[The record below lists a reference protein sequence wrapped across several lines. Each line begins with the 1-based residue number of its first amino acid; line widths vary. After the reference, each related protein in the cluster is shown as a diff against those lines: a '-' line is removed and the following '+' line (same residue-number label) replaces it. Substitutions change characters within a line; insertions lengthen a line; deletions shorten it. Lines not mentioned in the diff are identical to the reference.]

1 MPSFLLFIMFAFI
14 VYIHYFHVQNP
25 LDTSVLLP
33 LLCSL
38 AAPSL
43 PECPLLSSG
52 QTQGQTLLGE
62 IAESTALNVG
72 LSGAGWLAGR
82 LVGWLAGW
90 LLGTGWD

>member
-1 MPSFLLFIMFAFI
+1 MFVPFVFI
-14 VYIHYFHVQNP
+14 YYFRVQNP
-25 LDTSVLLP
+25 LDTFSSLLP

-43 PECPLLSSG
+43 PKCPLLSSG

-62 IAESTALNVG
+62 IAGSTALNAG

-82 LVGWLAGW
+82 LAGWMAGWLDGW